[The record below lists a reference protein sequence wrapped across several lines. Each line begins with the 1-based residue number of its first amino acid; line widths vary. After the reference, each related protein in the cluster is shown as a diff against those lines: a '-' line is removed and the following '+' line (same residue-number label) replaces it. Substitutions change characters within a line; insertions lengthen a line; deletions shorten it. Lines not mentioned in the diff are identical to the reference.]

1 MLCGRYRLE
10 MGYTFW
16 VSQVDKVGLKIL
28 RAEED
33 KCTGVENMWAQIRI
47 LMSLAEF
54 LEGAI
59 WR

>member
-10 MGYTFW
+10 MGHTFC

-33 KCTGVENMWAQIRI
+33 ECAGVENTWAQIGI

-54 LEGAI
+54 LKGAI